1 MKKLSYIESTML
13 PLPMSNIDTDQIMP
27 KEFLKRVERSGY
39 GEFLFYDWKKDA
51 NFPLNNE
58 IFKESKVLLTGTNF
72 GTGSS
77 REHAPWGLQ
86 DWGFDA
92 IISSKF
98 ADIFRLN
105 SINIGLLPIEA
116 SEDIIEKLFKKV
128 SENPKTKIE
137 ISIEQ
142 KSVVCEEIEFNF
154 FIDDFSQNR
163 ILNGIDKI
171 DISLEFE
178 EKIDEFMQSR
188 NKWAPKLTYKHLN
201 LNYLQLLLKAVI
213 HYVFA
218 RKD

>member
-1 MKKLSYIESTML
+1 MKKLNYIESSML

-39 GEFLFYDWKKDA
+39 GEFLFYDWKKDDD
-51 NFPLNNE
+51 FPLNNE
-58 IFKESKVLLTGTNF
+58 IYKESKVLLAGTNF

-105 SINIGLLPIEA
+105 SINIGLLPIET
-116 SEDIIEKLFKKV
+116 SEDIVEKLFQKV

-137 ISIEQ
+137 ISIEG

-171 DISLEFE
+171 DITLEYE

-188 NKWAPKLTYKHLN
+188 NKWTPKLT
-201 LNYLQLLLKAVI
+201 
-213 HYVFA
+213 
-218 RKD
+218 

>member
-116 SEDIIEKLFKKV
+116 SEDIVEKLFKKV

-154 FIDDFSQNR
+154 S
-163 ILNGIDKI
+163 
-171 DISLEFE
+171 
-178 EKIDEFMQSR
+178 IDEYLFC
-188 NKWAPKLTYKHLN
+188 NHN
-201 LNYLQLLLKAVI
+201 LNSLSEE
-213 HYVFA
+213 
-218 RKD
+218 

>member
-39 GEFLFYDWKKDA
+39 GEYLFYDWKKDA

-58 IFKESKVLLTGTNF
+58 IYKESKVLLTGTNF

-105 SINIGLLPIEA
+105 SINIGLLPIEV
-116 SEDIIEKLFKKV
+116 SEDIVEKLFQKV

-137 ISIEQ
+137 ISIEK

-188 NKWAPKLTYKHLN
+188 NKWAPKL
-201 LNYLQLLLKAVI
+201 I
-213 HYVFA
+213 
-218 RKD
+218 